1 MSFTFS
7 FLAILLVMNSPIT
20 ADFQI
25 QGGSTHVYKY
35 RRHTDMT
42 YHAPLP
48 TSAKRPQAA
57 AKPLQAAAKPPQAA
71 AKPKASLETNR
82 LVDIID
88 KIMGEL

>member
-20 ADFQI
+20 ASSFEI
-25 QGGSTHVYKY
+25 RGGNTHVYKY

-42 YHAPLP
+42 YHSPLSNP
-48 TSAKRPQAA
+48 AKKPQAM
-57 AKPLQAAAKPPQAA
+57 AKAP
-71 AKPKASLETNR
+71 AKPKVSLETNR